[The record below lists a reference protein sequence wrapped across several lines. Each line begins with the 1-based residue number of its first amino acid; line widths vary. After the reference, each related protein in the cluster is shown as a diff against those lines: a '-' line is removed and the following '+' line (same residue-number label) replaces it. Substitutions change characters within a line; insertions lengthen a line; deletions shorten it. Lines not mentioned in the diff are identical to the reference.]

1 MILCTTYCTHNWYF
15 APWYVAT
22 FCKYISRKLS
32 TMCCQTICVT
42 FWKPIRQ
49 SFQRRPSH
57 PNHHLWSPDYTLPSW
72 PKPPG
77 PTICGWQVNLTNPG
91 EGIGGVSFTW
101 LDCRTDLKLK
111 KYCFQRR
118 RFGPEDHLWKL
129 FRRAPQKTTQMVWRT
144 FCRLFVDNLR
154 KFQKIW
160 YSANQPNLRNQFD
173 ILRFPSL
180 LLWQTVPPKIK
191 KWLARNAISKPNQPL
206 LDSSYKLYFPGWT
219 LPQSFYWGLYMLYVL
234 LLLGLGLV

>member
-118 RFGPEDHLWKL
+118 RFGPEDHLWKF

-144 FCRLFVDNLR
+144 FWQIVCWIICESSKR
-154 KFQKIW
+154 
-160 YSANQPNLRNQFD
+160 FD
-173 ILRFPSL
+173 ILRINLICGINLIFCDSHHCYYGKPFHQKSKND
-180 LLWQTVPPKIK
+180 WPGMQFQ
-191 KWLARNAISKPNQPL
+191 NQISHYWTRLTNCTFQGGHFLKV
-206 LDSSYKLYFPGWT
+206 SIGGCTCCTYYF
-219 LPQSFYWGLYMLYVL
+219 Y
-234 LLLGLGLV
+234 LV